1 MDANVALALAVKL
14 SYSNHAA
21 TKMAAWQAQGG
32 ELFVPTLWA
41 YEIVSG
47 LRKIVTA
54 GALSTA
60 DAQTRLEALL
70 ALEIQIVP
78 PSLELNRRAL
88 MWSQKIGQSAA
99 YDAQYL
105 ALAEQLNAEL
115 WTADGRLANGV
126 QTAGADWVHK
136 LGSPSI
142 LSS

>member
-60 DAQTRLEALL
+60 DAQTRFEALL

-78 PSLELNRRAL
+78 PSFGIKPARVDVVAENWAKCCLRCPIPGPCRAIERRT
-88 MWSQKIGQSAA
+88 M
-99 YDAQYL
+99 
-105 ALAEQLNAEL
+105 
-115 WTADGRLANGV
+115 DGRRPVSKWRSNSRGRL
-126 QTAGADWVHK
+126 GA
-136 LGSPSI
+136 
-142 LSS
+142 